1 MIHHKYLLHPIINIP
16 VILTLQNTNLTLFQ
30 WLTAVWSM
38 TTWWSSTRWWTSPRC
53 VWWVTSGDRRWTWS
67 WSWRVSCSMLEENT
81 AMMEPVDT
89 VHQDHHRPGQRLGDS
104 GAVPA
109 VQHQVR
115 HGHQDPRD
123 HHHPA
128 RAPDHEQA
136 AGQLGAA
143 AAAATVAAVVSTV
156 PCPPA
161 PAPAPAWVPSQC
173 QSQVWWV
180 VEWRPVEQW
189 PTSPSCLTSSQC
201 HLPLTPPLPHL
212 LPPPP
217 TPLLHLSPV
226 LHLPTCHLLHLL
238 HLSPLNTV
246 YKQFSLFQPMR

>member
-1 MIHHKYLLHPIINIP
+1 
-16 VILTLQNTNLTLFQ
+16 
-30 WLTAVWSM
+30 
-38 TTWWSSTRWWTSPRC
+38 
-53 VWWVTSGDRRWTWS
+53 
-67 WSWRVSCSMLEENT
+67 MLEENT

-123 HHHPA
+123 HHHHHPA

-161 PAPAPAWVPSQC
+161 PAPAPA
-173 QSQVWWV
+173 
-180 VEWRPVEQW
+180 
-189 PTSPSCLTSSQC
+189 
-201 HLPLTPPLPHL
+201 
-212 LPPPP
+212 
-217 TPLLHLSPV
+217 
-226 LHLPTCHLLHLL
+226 
-238 HLSPLNTV
+238 
-246 YKQFSLFQPMR
+246 